1 MWYWKGELKWS
12 VKEAKEVG
20 LVKQSLLQC
29 NMLYS
34 AATAPLQFAI
44 RPSLMSCYYWGPHRR
59 NIIPFIAGSLQHLL
73 HYFPVGLSVLQFS
86 PSVLCSTV
94 VSVKKDGRQVINF
107 TSFEKEFSLSDG
119 SFCRKKRVSPCF
131 VLNLWNISAM
141 CCGICQLMRCQ
152 QSRMENRERIKIL
165 FTYEIAISSNS
176 TKLVKWICL
185 REGIPTLAAVISYAH
200 WKSFLSLYLMS
211 HFLK

>member
-1 MWYWKGELKWS
+1 MSFSPWLILGFAWIFIVVCNMWYWKGELKWS

-73 HYFPVGLSVLQFS
+73 HYFPVGLSVLQFF

-119 SFCRKKRVSPCF
+119 SFCRQKSLSMFCVKPLKYFSN
-131 VLNLWNISAM
+131 VLWDLPIDEMPTVQN
-141 CCGICQLMRCQ
+141 GKQGKDQ
-152 QSRMENRERIKIL
+152 
-165 FTYEIAISSNS
+165 NS
-176 TKLVKWICL
+176 FHL
-185 REGIPTLAAVISYAH
+185 RNCY
-200 WKSFLSLYLMS
+200 
-211 HFLK
+211 

>member
-1 MWYWKGELKWS
+1 MSFSPWLILGFAWIFIVVCNMWYWKGELKWS

-73 HYFPVGLSVLQFS
+73 HYFPVGLSVLQFF

-119 SFCRKKRVSPCF
+119 SFCRQKSLSMFCVKPLKHFSN
-131 VLNLWNISAM
+131 VLWDLPIDEMPTVQN
-141 CCGICQLMRCQ
+141 GKQGRDQ
-152 QSRMENRERIKIL
+152 
-165 FTYEIAISSNS
+165 NS
-176 TKLVKWICL
+176 FYL
-185 REGIPTLAAVISYAH
+185 RNCY
-200 WKSFLSLYLMS
+200 
-211 HFLK
+211 